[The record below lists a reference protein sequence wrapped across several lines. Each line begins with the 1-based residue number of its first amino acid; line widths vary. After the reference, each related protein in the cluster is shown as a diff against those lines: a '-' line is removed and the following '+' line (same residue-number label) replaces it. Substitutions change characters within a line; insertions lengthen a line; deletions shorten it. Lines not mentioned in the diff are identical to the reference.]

1 MPLNS
6 SFEYCDDLA
15 LTYPASISM
24 SVKAFLSPLTL
35 YPFQHPLLCFSKYAI
50 QFKRLQFFPIQF
62 KPCLGGVISPKIAQS
77 CVPAVYS
84 HVQDLAQQANPSAR
98 LINLER
104 FIKPLKWLGAS
115 KKLAAV
121 MGIGLP
127 LAYVATQMG
136 VTDKVVN
143 GNAIN
148 TLASPTSMVAAPKMA
163 TFDSILSQKQLRI
176 ATVNGNTTYFAQ
188 DGFEHGFGY
197 DVMRH
202 YAKRLDVT
210 MSTQVFA
217 TDADAMAA
225 VKTGKADI
233 ALTNGSDYQN
243 ATALSSLSL
252 SCDKNYLS
260 QQGLNEH
267 VAIQLNPNDIKLN
280 DDVKNFLCG
289 GQSLTRNQ
297 HLAAFYSQ
305 TPLAEPFNQQHFAD
319 TMTRVLPTYEP
330 SFKQTA
336 NKYQLDWQLLVAMGY
351 QESHLDAEAISPTG
365 VRGIMMLTN
374 ATANAMGV
382 ANRTDPTQSI
392 QGGAKYLS
400 QLQHEFAQVP
410 ASDRVWFTLAAYNM
424 GPQAI
429 KDIQQILQKR
439 GIDGNN
445 WAAVYQYLKVNSQSN
460 SRYLQCL
467 DYVTHI
473 RSYLEALKLDKVN
486 NRQLT

>member
-24 SVKAFLSPLTL
+24 SVKAFLTPLTL
-35 YPFQHPLLCFSKYAI
+35 YPFQHPLLRFSKYAT
-50 QFKRLQFFPIQF
+50 QFKCLQFFPIQF
-62 KPCLGGVISPKIAQS
+62 KPCLGQVMSPKIAQS
-77 CVPAVYS
+77 RVPSVSS
-84 HVQDLAQQANPSAR
+84 HVQKLGQLANPSAS
-98 LINLER
+98 LIER
-104 FIKPLKWLGAS
+104 FIHPLKWLSAS

-136 VTDKVVN
+136 ITDKVVN

-188 DGFEHGFGY
+188 DSFEHGFGY

-210 MSTQVFA
+210 ISTQVFA

-252 SCDKNYLS
+252 SCDKDYLS
-260 QQGLNEH
+260 KQGLNEH
-267 VAIQLNPNDIKLN
+267 VAIQLNPNDAKLN
-280 DDVKNFLCG
+280 NDVKNFLCG

-305 TPLAEPFNQQHFAD
+305 TALAEPFNQQHFAD
-319 TMTRVLPTYEP
+319 TMTRVLPTYAP

-336 NKYQLDWQLLVAMGY
+336 NKYQLDWELLVAMGY

-400 QLQHEFAQVP
+400 QLQQEFAQVP

-486 NRQLT
+486 HRQLT

>member
-136 VTDKVVN
+136 VTDKVD
-143 GNAIN
+143 NAH
-148 TLASPTSMVAAPKMA
+148 TFASPTSVVAAPKMA

-233 ALTNGSDYQN
+233 ALTNVSDYQN

-252 SCDKNYLS
+252 SCDKDYLS
-260 QQGLNEH
+260 KQGLNEH
-267 VAIQLNPNDIKLN
+267 VAIQLNPNDAKLN
-280 DDVKNFLCG
+280 NDVKNFLCG

-305 TPLAEPFNQQHFAD
+305 TALAEPFNQQHFAD
-319 TMTRVLPTYEP
+319 TMTRVLPIYEP

-336 NKYQLDWQLLVAMGY
+336 NKYRLDWELLVAMGY
-351 QESHLDAEAISPTG
+351 QESHLDAEATSPTG

-382 ANRTDPTQSI
+382 DNRTDPTQSI

-439 GIDGNN
+439 GVDGNN

-460 SRYLQCL
+460 SRYVQCL

>member
-15 LTYPASISM
+15 LTYPASIST
-24 SVKAFLSPLTL
+24 SVKVFLSPLTL
-35 YPFQHPLLCFSKYAI
+35 YPFQHPLLRFSKYAT

-77 CVPAVYS
+77 RMPAVPS
-84 HVQDLAQQANPSAR
+84 HVQDLAQLANPSAR

-104 FIKPLKWLGAS
+104 FIKPLKWLSAS

-121 MGIGLP
+121 MGVGLP

-136 VTDKVVN
+136 VTDKVAN
-143 GNAIN
+143 TNAN
-148 TLASPTSMVAAPKMA
+148 TLALPTSMVAVPKMA

-210 MSTQVFA
+210 ISTQVFA

-233 ALTNGSDYQN
+233 ALTNVSDYQN
-243 ATALSSLSL
+243 VTALSSLSL
-252 SCDKNYLS
+252 SCDKDYLS

-280 DDVKNFLCG
+280 NDVKNFLCG

-319 TMTRVLPTYEP
+319 TMTRVLPTYAP

-336 NKYQLDWQLLVAMGY
+336 NKYQLDWELLVAMGY

-400 QLQHEFAQVP
+400 QLQQEFAQVP

-460 SRYLQCL
+460 SRYVQCL

-486 NRQLT
+486 HRQLT

>member
-35 YPFQHPLLCFSKYAI
+35 YPFQHPLLRFSKYAT

-62 KPCLGGVISPKIAQS
+62 KPCLGRGMSPKIAQS
-77 CVPAVYS
+77 HVPAVPS
-84 HVQDLAQQANPSAR
+84 HVQDLAQLANPSAQ
-98 LINLER
+98 LIDR

-115 KKLAAV
+115 KKLVVV

-127 LAYVATQMG
+127 LAYVAAQVG

-176 ATVNGNTTYFAQ
+176 AIVNGNTTYFAR

-210 MSTQVFA
+210 ISTQVFA

-252 SCDKNYLS
+252 SCDKDYLS

-267 VAIQLNPNDIKLN
+267 VAIQLNPNDVKLN

-319 TMTRVLPTYEP
+319 TMTRVLPIYEP

-336 NKYQLDWQLLVAMGY
+336 NKYRLDWELLVAMGY
-351 QESHLDAEAISPTG
+351 QESHLDAEATSPTG

-382 ANRTDPTQSI
+382 DNRTDPTQSI

-429 KDIQQILQKR
+429 KDIQQILEKR

-460 SRYLQCL
+460 SRYVQCL

-486 NRQLT
+486 HRQLT

>member
-62 KPCLGGVISPKIAQS
+62 KPCLGGGMSPKIAQS
-77 CVPAVYS
+77 RLPAVPS
-84 HVQDLAQQANPSAR
+84 HVQKLGQLANPSAQ
-98 LINLER
+98 LINR
-104 FIKPLKWLGAS
+104 FIKPLKWLSAS
-115 KKLAAV
+115 KKLAGV

-136 VTDKVVN
+136 VTDKVD
-143 GNAIN
+143 NAH
-148 TLASPTSMVAAPKMA
+148 TFASPTSVVAAPKMA

-233 ALTNGSDYQN
+233 ALTNVSDYQN

-252 SCDKNYLS
+252 SCDKDYLS
-260 QQGLNEH
+260 KQGLNEH
-267 VAIQLNPNDIKLN
+267 VAIQLNPNDAKLN
-280 DDVKNFLCG
+280 NDVKNFLCG

-305 TPLAEPFNQQHFAD
+305 TALAEPFNQQHFAD
-319 TMTRVLPTYEP
+319 TMTRVLPIYEP

-336 NKYQLDWQLLVAMGY
+336 NKYRLDWELLVAMGY
-351 QESHLDAEAISPTG
+351 QESHLDAEATSPTG

-374 ATANAMGV
+374 ATANAMGELL
-382 ANRTDPTQSI
+382 AMIIYKNFYPADF
-392 QGGAKYLS
+392 AK
-400 QLQHEFAQVP
+400 A
-410 ASDRVWFTLAAYNM
+410 R
-424 GPQAI
+424 
-429 KDIQQILQKR
+429 
-439 GIDGNN
+439 
-445 WAAVYQYLKVNSQSN
+445 
-460 SRYLQCL
+460 C
-467 DYVTHI
+467 
-473 RSYLEALKLDKVN
+473 
-486 NRQLT
+486 

>member
-24 SVKAFLSPLTL
+24 SVKVFLSPLTL
-35 YPFQHPLLCFSKYAI
+35 YPFQHPLLRFSKYAS

-62 KPCLGGVISPKIAQS
+62 KPCLGGGMSPKVAQLR
-77 CVPAVYS
+77 VPAVAS
-84 HVQDLAQQANPSAR
+84 RVQDLGQLANPSAR

-104 FIKPLKWLGAS
+104 FIKPLKWLSAS

-121 MGIGLP
+121 VGIGLP

-136 VTDKVVN
+136 VTDKIAN
-143 GNAIN
+143 TNAN
-148 TLASPTSMVAAPKMA
+148 TLASPTSVVAAPKMA

-210 MSTQVFA
+210 ISTQVFA

-225 VKTGKADI
+225 VQTGKADI
-233 ALTNGSDYQN
+233 ALTNVSDYQN
-243 ATALSSLSL
+243 VTALSSLSL
-252 SCDKNYLS
+252 SCDKDYLS

-280 DDVKNFLCG
+280 NDVKNFLCG
-289 GQSLTRNQ
+289 GQSLIRNQ

-319 TMTRVLPTYEP
+319 TMTRVLPTYAP

-336 NKYQLDWQLLVAMGY
+336 NKYRLDWELLVAMGY
-351 QESHLDAEAISPTG
+351 QESHLDAEATSPTG

-400 QLQHEFAQVP
+400 QLQQEFAQVP

-460 SRYLQCL
+460 SRYVQCL

-486 NRQLT
+486 HRQLT

>member
-35 YPFQHPLLCFSKYAI
+35 YPFQHPLLRFSKYAT

-62 KPCLGGVISPKIAQS
+62 KPCLDGVMSPKITQS
-77 CVPAVYS
+77 RVPAVPS
-84 HVQDLAQQANPSAR
+84 RVQDLGQLANPSAS
-98 LINLER
+98 LIER
-104 FIKPLKWLGAS
+104 FIQPLKCLGAS

-127 LAYVATQMG
+127 LAYVATQVG
-136 VTDKVVN
+136 ITDKVDNVD
-143 GNAIN
+143 
-148 TLASPTSMVAAPKMA
+148 TFASPTSVVATPKMA

-197 DVMRH
+197 DVIRH

-210 MSTQVFA
+210 LSTQVFA

-225 VKTGKADI
+225 VQTGKADV

-243 ATALSSLSL
+243 APALSSLRL
-252 SCDKNYLS
+252 SCDKDYLS

-267 VAIQLNPNDIKLN
+267 VAIQLNPNDIKLK

-305 TPLAEPFNQQHFAD
+305 TALAEPFNQQHFAD
-319 TMTRVLPTYEP
+319 TMTRVLPIYEP

-336 NKYQLDWQLLVAMGY
+336 NKYRLDWELLVAMGY
-351 QESHLDAEAISPTG
+351 QESHLDAEATSPTG

-374 ATANAMGV
+374 ATADAMGV
-382 ANRTDPTQSI
+382 DNRTDPTQSI

-445 WAAVYQYLKVNSQSN
+445 WAAVYQYLKVNSQTN
-460 SRYLQCL
+460 SRYVQCL

-473 RSYLEALKLDKVN
+473 RSYLEALKLDKVHH
-486 NRQLT
+486 RQLT

>member
-35 YPFQHPLLCFSKYAI
+35 YPFQHPLLRFSKYAT
-50 QFKRLQFFPIQF
+50 QFKCLQFFPIQF
-62 KPCLGGVISPKIAQS
+62 KPCLGGVISPKITQS

-84 HVQDLAQQANPSAR
+84 HVQDLGQQANPSAS
-98 LINLER
+98 LIER

-115 KKLAAV
+115 KKLVAV

-127 LAYVATQMG
+127 LAYVATQIG

-143 GNAIN
+143 GNVIN
-148 TLASPTSMVAAPKMA
+148 TLASPTSVVAAPKMA

-210 MSTQVFA
+210 LSTQVVA
-217 TDADAMAA
+217 SDADAMAA

-252 SCDKNYLS
+252 SCDKDYLS
-260 QQGLNEH
+260 KQGLNEH
-267 VAIQLNPNDIKLN
+267 VAIQLNANDAKLN
-280 DDVKNFLCG
+280 EDVKNFLCG

-305 TPLAEPFNQQHFAD
+305 TALAEPFNQQHFAD
-319 TMTRVLPTYEP
+319 TMTRVLPIYEP

-336 NKYQLDWQLLVAMGY
+336 NKYRLDWELLVAMGY
-351 QESHLDAEAISPTG
+351 QESHLDAEATSPTG

-374 ATANAMGV
+374 ATADAMGV
-382 ANRTDPTQSI
+382 DNRTDPTQSI

-410 ASDRVWFTLAAYNM
+410 ASERVWFTLAAYNM

-439 GIDGNN
+439 GIDSNN

-486 NRQLT
+486 HRQLT

>member
-1 MPLNS
+1 MPLHS

-62 KPCLGGVISPKIAQS
+62 KPCLGGGMSPKIAQS
-77 CVPAVYS
+77 RLPAVPS
-84 HVQDLAQQANPSAR
+84 HVQKLGQLANPSAQ
-98 LINLER
+98 LINR
-104 FIKPLKWLGAS
+104 FIKPLKWLSAS
-115 KKLAAV
+115 KKLAGV

-136 VTDKVVN
+136 VTDKVD
-143 GNAIN
+143 NAH
-148 TLASPTSMVAAPKMA
+148 TFASPTSVVAAPKMA

-176 ATVNGNTTYFAQ
+176 AIVNGNTTYFAQ

-233 ALTNGSDYQN
+233 ALTNVSDYQN

-252 SCDKNYLS
+252 SCDKDYLS
-260 QQGLNEH
+260 KQGLNEH

-280 DDVKNFLCG
+280 NDVKNFLCG

-305 TPLAEPFNQQHFAD
+305 TALAEPFNQQHFAD
-319 TMTRVLPTYEP
+319 TMTRVLPTYAP

-336 NKYQLDWQLLVAMGY
+336 NKYHLDWELLVAMGY
-351 QESHLDAEAISPTG
+351 QESHLDAEATSPTG

-382 ANRTDPTQSI
+382 DNRTDPTQSI

-439 GIDGNN
+439 GVDGNN

-460 SRYLQCL
+460 SRYVQCL

>member
-136 VTDKVVN
+136 VTDKVD
-143 GNAIN
+143 NAH
-148 TLASPTSMVAAPKMA
+148 TFASPTSVVAAPKMA

-233 ALTNGSDYQN
+233 ALTNVSDYQN

-252 SCDKNYLS
+252 SCDKDYLS
-260 QQGLNEH
+260 KQGLNEH

-280 DDVKNFLCG
+280 NDVKNFLCG

-305 TPLAEPFNQQHFAD
+305 TALAEPFNQQHFAD
-319 TMTRVLPTYEP
+319 TMTRVLPIYEP

-336 NKYQLDWQLLVAMGY
+336 NKYRLDWELLVAMGY
-351 QESHLDAEAISPTG
+351 QESHLDAEATSPTG

-382 ANRTDPTQSI
+382 DNRTDPTQSI

-439 GIDGNN
+439 GVDGNN

-460 SRYLQCL
+460 SRYVQCL

>member
-62 KPCLGGVISPKIAQS
+62 KPCLGGGMSPKIAQS
-77 CVPAVYS
+77 RLPAVPS
-84 HVQDLAQQANPSAR
+84 HVQKLGQLANPSAQ
-98 LINLER
+98 LINR
-104 FIKPLKWLGAS
+104 FIKPLKWLSAS
-115 KKLAAV
+115 KKLAGV

-136 VTDKVVN
+136 VTDKVD
-143 GNAIN
+143 NAH
-148 TLASPTSMVAAPKMA
+148 TFASPTSVVAAPKMA

-233 ALTNGSDYQN
+233 ALTNVSDYQN

-252 SCDKNYLS
+252 SCGKDYLS
-260 QQGLNEH
+260 KQGLNEH

-280 DDVKNFLCG
+280 NDVKNFLCG

-305 TPLAEPFNQQHFAD
+305 TALAEPFNQQHFAD
-319 TMTRVLPTYEP
+319 TMTRVLPIYEP

-336 NKYQLDWQLLVAMGY
+336 NKYRLDWELLVAMGY
-351 QESHLDAEAISPTG
+351 QESHLDAEATSPT

-382 ANRTDPTQSI
+382 DNRTDPTQSI

-439 GIDGNN
+439 GVDGNN

-460 SRYLQCL
+460 SRYVQCL

>member
-24 SVKAFLSPLTL
+24 SVKAFLSPLT
-35 YPFQHPLLCFSKYAI
+35 YPFQHPLLRFSKYAT

-62 KPCLGGVISPKIAQS
+62 KPCLGGVMSQKIAQS
-77 CVPAVYS
+77 RVPAVSS
-84 HVQDLAQQANPSAR
+84 HVQHLGQLANPSPQ
-98 LINLER
+98 LISFKR
-104 FIKPLKWLGAS
+104 FIKSLKWLGAS
-115 KKLAAV
+115 KKLVAV

-136 VTDKVVN
+136 VTDKVAT
-143 GNAIN
+143 GNAN
-148 TLASPTSMVAAPKMA
+148 TLALPTSVVAAPKMA

-210 MSTQVFA
+210 LSTQVFA
-217 TDADAMAA
+217 TDADAMEA

-233 ALTNGSDYQN
+233 ALTNVSDYQN

-252 SCDKNYLS
+252 SCNKGYLS
-260 QQGLNEH
+260 EQGLNEH
-267 VAIQLNPNDIKLN
+267 VAIQLNPNDVKLN

-319 TMTRVLPTYEP
+319 TMTRVLPTYEA

-336 NKYQLDWQLLVAMGY
+336 NKYHLDWELLVAMGY
-351 QESHLDAEAISPTG
+351 QESHLDAEATSPTG

-382 ANRTDPTQSI
+382 DNRTDPTQSI

-429 KDIQQILQKR
+429 KDIQQILEKR

-460 SRYLQCL
+460 SRYVQCL

-486 NRQLT
+486 HRQLT

>member
-35 YPFQHPLLCFSKYAI
+35 YPFQHPLLRFSKYAT

-62 KPCLGGVISPKIAQS
+62 KPCLGGVISPKTTQS
-77 CVPAVYS
+77 CVPAVSS
-84 HVQDLAQQANPSAR
+84 HVQKLGQLANPSAQ
-98 LINLER
+98 LINR
-104 FIKPLKWLGAS
+104 FIKPLKWLSAS

-136 VTDKVVN
+136 ITDKVVN

-188 DGFEHGFGY
+188 DSFEHGFGY

-210 MSTQVFA
+210 ISTQVFA

-252 SCDKNYLS
+252 SCDKDYLS
-260 QQGLNEH
+260 KQGLNEH
-267 VAIQLNPNDIKLN
+267 VAIQLNANDAKLN
-280 DDVKNFLCG
+280 NDVKNFLCG

-305 TPLAEPFNQQHFAD
+305 TALAEPFNQQHFAD
-319 TMTRVLPTYEP
+319 TMTRVLPIYEP

-336 NKYQLDWQLLVAMGY
+336 NKYRLDWELLVAMGY
-351 QESHLDAEAISPTG
+351 QESHLDAEATSPTG

-382 ANRTDPTQSI
+382 DNRTDPTQSI

-486 NRQLT
+486 HRQLT

>member
-35 YPFQHPLLCFSKYAI
+35 YPFQHPLLRFSKYAT

-62 KPCLGGVISPKIAQS
+62 KPCLGGVISPKTTQS

-84 HVQDLAQQANPSAR
+84 HVQDLAQLSNPSAQ
-98 LINLER
+98 LINR
-104 FIKPLKWLGAS
+104 FIKPLKWLSAS

-127 LAYVATQMG
+127 LVYVATQMG
-136 VTDKVVN
+136 ITDKVVN

-188 DGFEHGFGY
+188 DSFEHGFGY

-233 ALTNGSDYQN
+233 ALTNVSDYQN

-252 SCDKNYLS
+252 SCDKDYLS
-260 QQGLNEH
+260 KQGLNEH

-280 DDVKNFLCG
+280 NDVKNFLCG

-305 TPLAEPFNQQHFAD
+305 TALAEPFNQQHFAD

-336 NKYQLDWQLLVAMGY
+336 NKYQLDWELLVAMGY

-460 SRYLQCL
+460 SRYVQCL

-486 NRQLT
+486 HRQLT

>member
-15 LTYPASISM
+15 LTYPASISI

-35 YPFQHPLLCFSKYAI
+35 YPFQHPLLRFSKYAT

-62 KPCLGGVISPKIAQS
+62 KPCLGGVISPKTTQS

-127 LAYVATQMG
+127 LAYVATQIG

-210 MSTQVFA
+210 LSTQVFA
-217 TDADAMAA
+217 SDADAMAA

-267 VAIQLNPNDIKLN
+267 VAIQLNPNDAKLN
-280 DDVKNFLCG
+280 NDVKNFLCG

-305 TPLAEPFNQQHFAD
+305 TALAEPFNQQHFAD
-319 TMTRVLPTYEP
+319 TMTRVLPIYEP

-336 NKYQLDWQLLVAMGY
+336 NKYRLDWELLVAMGY
-351 QESHLDAEAISPTG
+351 QESHLDAEATSPTG

-374 ATANAMGV
+374 ATADAMGV
-382 ANRTDPTQSI
+382 DNRTDPTQSI

-410 ASDRVWFTLAAYNM
+410 ASERVWFTLAAYNM

-439 GIDGNN
+439 GIDSNN

-486 NRQLT
+486 HRQLT

>member
-210 MSTQVFA
+210 LSTQVFA

-252 SCDKNYLS
+252 SCDKDYLS
-260 QQGLNEH
+260 KQGLNEH
-267 VAIQLNPNDIKLN
+267 VAIQLNPNDAKLN
-280 DDVKNFLCG
+280 NDVKNFLCG

-305 TPLAEPFNQQHFAD
+305 TALAEPFNQQHFAD
-319 TMTRVLPTYEP
+319 TMTRVLPIYEP

-336 NKYQLDWQLLVAMGY
+336 NKHRLDWELLVAMGY
-351 QESHLDAEAISPTG
+351 QESHLDAEATSPTG

-382 ANRTDPTQSI
+382 DNRTDPTQSI

-439 GIDGNN
+439 GVDGNN

-460 SRYLQCL
+460 SRYVQCL

>member
-1 MPLNS
+1 
-6 SFEYCDDLA
+6 
-15 LTYPASISM
+15 
-24 SVKAFLSPLTL
+24 
-35 YPFQHPLLCFSKYAI
+35 
-50 QFKRLQFFPIQF
+50 
-62 KPCLGGVISPKIAQS
+62 
-77 CVPAVYS
+77 
-84 HVQDLAQQANPSAR
+84 
-98 LINLER
+98 
-104 FIKPLKWLGAS
+104 
-115 KKLAAV
+115 
-121 MGIGLP
+121 
-127 LAYVATQMG
+127 
-136 VTDKVVN
+136 
-143 GNAIN
+143 
-148 TLASPTSMVAAPKMA
+148 MA

-233 ALTNGSDYQN
+233 ALTNVSDYQN

-252 SCDKNYLS
+252 SCDKDYLS
-260 QQGLNEH
+260 KQGLNEH

-336 NKYQLDWQLLVAMGY
+336 NKYQLDWELLVAMGY

-460 SRYLQCL
+460 SRYVQCL

-473 RSYLEALKLDKVN
+473 RSYLEALKLDNVN
-486 NRQLT
+486 HRQLT

>member
-62 KPCLGGVISPKIAQS
+62 KPCLGGVISPKTTQS
-77 CVPAVYS
+77 CVPAVSS
-84 HVQDLAQQANPSAR
+84 HVQKLGQLANPSAQ
-98 LINLER
+98 LINR
-104 FIKPLKWLGAS
+104 FIKPLKWLSAS
-115 KKLAAV
+115 KKLAGV

-136 VTDKVVN
+136 VTDKVD
-143 GNAIN
+143 NAH
-148 TLASPTSMVAAPKMA
+148 TFASPTSVVAAPKMA

-233 ALTNGSDYQN
+233 ALTNVSDYQN

-260 QQGLNEH
+260 KQGLNEH

-280 DDVKNFLCG
+280 NDVKNFLCG

-305 TPLAEPFNQQHFAD
+305 TALAEPFNQQHFAD
-319 TMTRVLPTYEP
+319 TMTRVLPIYEP

-336 NKYQLDWQLLVAMGY
+336 NKYRLDWELLVAMGY
-351 QESHLDAEAISPTG
+351 QESHLDAEATSPTG

-382 ANRTDPTQSI
+382 DNRTDPTQSI

-439 GIDGNN
+439 GVDGNN

-460 SRYLQCL
+460 SRYVQCL

>member
-98 LINLER
+98 LINR
-104 FIKPLKWLGAS
+104 FIKPLKWLSAS
-115 KKLAAV
+115 KKLAGV

-136 VTDKVVN
+136 VTDKVD
-143 GNAIN
+143 NAH
-148 TLASPTSMVAAPKMA
+148 TFASPTSVVAAPKMA

-233 ALTNGSDYQN
+233 ALTNVSDYQN

-252 SCDKNYLS
+252 SCDKDYLS
-260 QQGLNEH
+260 KQGLNEH

-280 DDVKNFLCG
+280 NDVKNFLCG

-305 TPLAEPFNQQHFAD
+305 TALAEPFNQQHFAD
-319 TMTRVLPTYEP
+319 TMTRVLPIYEP
-330 SFKQTA
+330 SLKQTA
-336 NKYQLDWQLLVAMGY
+336 NKYRLDWELLVAMGY
-351 QESHLDAEAISPTG
+351 QESHLDAEATSPTG

-382 ANRTDPTQSI
+382 DNRTDPTQSI

-439 GIDGNN
+439 GVDGNN

-460 SRYLQCL
+460 SRYVQCL

>member
-35 YPFQHPLLCFSKYAI
+35 YPFQHPLLRFSKYAT

-62 KPCLGGVISPKIAQS
+62 KPCLGGVISPKTTQS
-77 CVPAVYS
+77 RVPAVSS
-84 HVQDLAQQANPSAR
+84 HLQDFGQLANPSAR

-121 MGIGLP
+121 MGISLP

-136 VTDKVVN
+136 ITDKVVN

-210 MSTQVFA
+210 ISTQVFA

-233 ALTNGSDYQN
+233 ALTNGSDYQK

-252 SCDKNYLS
+252 SCDKDYLS
-260 QQGLNEH
+260 KQGLNEH
-267 VAIQLNPNDIKLN
+267 VAIQLNANDAKLN
-280 DDVKNFLCG
+280 NDVKNFLCG

-319 TMTRVLPTYEP
+319 TMTRVLPTYAP

-336 NKYQLDWQLLVAMGY
+336 NKYRLDWQLLVAMGY
-351 QESHLDAEAISPTG
+351 QESHLDAEATSPTG

-486 NRQLT
+486 HRQLT